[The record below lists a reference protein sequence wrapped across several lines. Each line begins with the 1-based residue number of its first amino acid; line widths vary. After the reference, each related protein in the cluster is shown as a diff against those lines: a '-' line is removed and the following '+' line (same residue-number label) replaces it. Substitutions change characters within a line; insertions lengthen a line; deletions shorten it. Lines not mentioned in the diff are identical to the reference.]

1 MIKITMIVQSLSL
14 WFLLTS
20 CSANPDPAN
29 NVVLG
34 VAFVGVSV
42 GSLEQSSRF
51 YAEGAALAQL
61 EASALDAGA
70 LPADGGKDARPL
82 QSALLRSSNAQLW
95 LMEFDQGERGAPVPV
110 NGPGI
115 AHLCFQVDQATRA
128 YPRFL
133 AAGAQ
138 AIGSPDMVRLNE
150 SSPVRYAYATDPDGI
165 LFEVEHVDV
174 AALDLDTPPANDY
187 RIRHVSLATPDIETA
202 TAFYSVLL
210 NDPSPRRLGRFLKL
224 SGDRLDQVSGLPGTE
239 IEMAW
244 FQVRN
249 LELEIIQYHSHP
261 TKRPTEPRPLE
272 ATGYNMIVFDVTDI
286 IAAGE
291 RVKEAGGVL
300 VGEPRPIRGGQI
312 QYARDPDGNL
322 LGLQRVSGDAVNSS
336 MNFATNGL

>member
-1 MIKITMIVQSLSL
+1 MIRITIIVQCLSL
-14 WFLLTS
+14 VLLLTS
-20 CSANPDPAN
+20 CSASPDPAN

-42 GSLEQSSRF
+42 DSLEQSSRF
-51 YAEGAALAQL
+51 YAEGVALAPVDASEL
-61 EASALDAGA
+61 NPSALPDIG
-70 LPADGGKDARPL
+70 LEDTQPL
-82 QSALLRSSNAQLW
+82 QSVMLRSSNAQLW
-95 LMEFDQGERGAPVPV
+95 LMEFSRRALNTPVPV

-138 AIGSPDMVRLNE
+138 AVGATDMVRLNE

-174 AALDLDTPPANDY
+174 EALELEEPPANQY
-187 RIRHVSLATPDIETA
+187 RIRHVSLATPDIDAA

-210 NDPSPRRLGRFLKL
+210 NDPSPRRVGRFLKL
-224 SGDRLDQVSGLPGTE
+224 SGEKLDKVSGLAGTE

-249 LELEIIQYHSHP
+249 LELELIQYHSHP
-261 TKRPTEPRPLE
+261 TERPAQPRPLD
-272 ATGYNMIVFDVTDI
+272 AIGYNMIVFDVTDI
-286 IAAGE
+286 DAASRRLE
-291 RVKEAGGVL
+291 KAGGTL
-300 VGEPRPIRGGQI
+300 VGEPRSIQGGQI
-312 QYARDPDGNL
+312 QYARDIDGNL
-322 LGLQRVSGDAVNSS
+322 LGLQRVSNDAVNSS